1 MREFSS
7 GSTNYP
13 QIVFF
18 LFVLIT
24 YLVDI
29 VLILYGEILSW
40 SLVGVKVLKNR
51 NRDPITIEKILLLN
65 YIKQIYFVLLWV
77 CSVVNHRKCQNR
89 VRTKYGQLAAPCV
102 PLFRCIGELVGHVYT
117 LIICLALIWIS
128 GVILI
133 TLFVNTR
140 LFTKQ
145 DCGKV
150 MSDDRYHRFKL
161 NCTKNSLV

>member
-13 QIVFF
+13 QIIFF

-65 YIKQIYFVLLWV
+65 CIKQIYFVLLWV

-102 PLFRCIGELVGHVYT
+102 PLFRCIGELCLLVMYIPWSFVLLWYEFQGSYY
-117 LIICLALIWIS
+117 LICLSTQGCSPNKTVAKWCLMTDIIDLS
-128 GVILI
+128 
-133 TLFVNTR
+133 
-140 LFTKQ
+140 
-145 DCGKV
+145 
-150 MSDDRYHRFKL
+150 
-161 NCTKNSLV
+161 

>member
-102 PLFRCIGELVGHVYT
+102 SLFCCMGELCLLVMYIPWFDHLSCFDMNFRGHINY
-117 LIICLALIWIS
+117 
-128 GVILI
+128 
-133 TLFVNTR
+133 FVCQHKVVHQTR
-140 LFTKQ
+140 LWQ
-145 DCGKV
+145 
-150 MSDDRYHRFKL
+150 SDVWWPI
-161 NCTKNSLV
+161 S